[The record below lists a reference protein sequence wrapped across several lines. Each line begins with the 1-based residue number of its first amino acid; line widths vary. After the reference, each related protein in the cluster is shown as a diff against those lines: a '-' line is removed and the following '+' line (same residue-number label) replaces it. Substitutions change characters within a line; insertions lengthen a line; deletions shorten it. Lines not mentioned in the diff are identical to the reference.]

1 MQKITPFLLINGRAE
16 EAMNFYTSVFKN
28 AKIVDT
34 SRSGDNGPLFG
45 ATIELDRERFMLLNT
60 GPKAELTAAVSFYIN
75 CETQAE
81 VDDLW
86 DKLAAGGVPLRCGWL
101 KDKFGVHWQVIP
113 SALPRYLRD
122 KDKTKSQRVMEAMMQ
137 MVKIDI
143 AALDRAYQ
151 SA

>member
-16 EAMNFYTSVFKN
+16 MAMNFYTSVFKN
-28 AKIVDT
+28 SKVVDI

-45 ATIELDRERFMLLNT
+45 ATVELDGERFMLLNT
-60 GPKAELTAAVSFYIN
+60 GPKAEFSAAVSFYIN
-75 CETQAE
+75 CETQDE

-86 DKLAAGGVPLRCGWL
+86 DKLVDGGTPLRCGWL

-113 SALPRYLRD
+113 TALPRYLRD
-122 KDKTKSQRVMEAMMQ
+122 KDKAKSQRVMEAMMQ
-137 MVKIDI
+137 MIKIDV

-151 SA
+151 GA

>member
-1 MQKITPFLLINGRAE
+1 MRKITPFLLINGRAE
-16 EAMNFYTSVFKN
+16 EAMNFYASVFKN
-28 AKIVDT
+28 SKIVYQ
-34 SRSGDNGPLFG
+34 SRAGDNGPLFS
-45 ATIELDRERFMLLNT
+45 ATVELDRERFILLNT
-60 GPKAELTAAVSFYIN
+60 GPKTEFTPAVSFYVD
-75 CETQAE
+75 CETQDE

-86 DKLAAGGVPLRCGWL
+86 DKLVAGGAPLRCGWL

-137 MVKIDI
+137 MIKIDI

-151 SA
+151 GA

>member
-16 EAMNFYTSVFKN
+16 TAMNFYTSVFKN
-28 AKIVDT
+28 SKVVDV
-34 SRSGDNGPLFG
+34 SRSGDSGPLFG
-45 ATIELDRERFMLLNT
+45 ATVELDGERFMLLNT
-60 GPKAELTAAVSFYIN
+60 GPKADFSAAVSFYIN
-75 CETQAE
+75 CETQDE

-86 DKLAAGGVPLRCGWL
+86 DKLVEGGTPLRCGWL

-113 SALPRYLRD
+113 TALPRYLKD

-137 MVKIDI
+137 MIKIDV

-151 SA
+151 GA